1 MTQNKNEKKRNIQR
15 KGIVVNLLRS
25 AFFLANELGA
35 QEKKAEKP
43 YILFFFLSKKH
54 ITKKIY
60 YFIGKCFIGEN
71 VSK

>member
-35 QEKKAEKP
+35 QEKKRQKS
-43 YILFFFLSKKH
+43 LTFFFFFLSKKH
-54 ITKKIY
+54 ITKKKNI
-60 YFIGKCFIGEN
+60 IL
-71 VSK
+71 

>member
-1 MTQNKNEKKRNIQR
+1 MTQNKNEKKRNKQR

-43 YILFFFLSKKH
+43 YILFFFCQRNISQKKY
-54 ITKKIY
+54 IIL
-60 YFIGKCFIGEN
+60 
-71 VSK
+71 

>member
-43 YILFFFLSKKH
+43 YILFFFFVKETYHKKN
-54 ITKKIY
+54 ILFYRKMFY
-60 YFIGKCFIGEN
+60 W
-71 VSK
+71 

>member
-35 QEKKAEKP
+35 QEKKRQKS
-43 YILFFFLSKKH
+43 LTFFFFFCQRNISQKKY
-54 ITKKIY
+54 IIL
-60 YFIGKCFIGEN
+60 
-71 VSK
+71 